1 MPNVKELGD
10 QGVTIKLSTI
20 LVAAVFFFA
29 GFFVGQRWE
38 GKLGGSTSTGT
49 NTGTTVTQPTAD
61 AGAGAAMNYDALPEV
76 TDSDF
81 LRGNKNAKVI
91 LVEYSDLECPFC
103 ARFHPTMQQV
113 MTEYGDKVAW
123 VYRHYPLSFHPNAQK
138 AAEGADCVA
147 DQLGNDGF
155 WKYADALFE
164 YNTANGSISAQ
175 AIADAATTAGA
186 NADTWKSCLDSG
198 EKATDVNAAMT
209 GGSAAGVNGTPG
221 TFVVVD
227 GKAVD
232 FIGGALPYES
242 VKATIDTYI
251 NS

>member
-1 MPNVKELGD
+1 MPTVKEFGD

-20 LVAAVFFFA
+20 LVAAIFFFA

-49 NTGTTVTQPTAD
+49 NVGTVAQPTAD
-61 AGAGAAMNYDALPEV
+61 AGAAMNYDALPEV
-76 TDSDF
+76 TDNDF
-81 LRGNKNAKVI
+81 LRGNKGAKVT

-113 MTEYGDKVAW
+113 MTEYGDDVAW

-164 YNTANGSISAQ
+164 YNTTNSAINPQ
-175 AIADAATTAGA
+175 AIADAATKAGV

-198 EKATDVNAAMT
+198 EKAADVSAAMT
-209 GGSAAGVNGTPG
+209 GGSAAGVSGTPG

-242 VKATIDTYI
+242 VKATIDKYI